1 MENKF
6 LVETKIIASQ
16 GDIKN
21 SDSQGDV
28 DEEVDGGV
36 EDDKGVGE
44 VVDDGQ
50 PFRPRG
56 RRNLFATLTR
66 TIPSVEK

>member
-1 MENKF
+1 MCEAEI
-6 LVETKIIASQ
+6 LASQ

-28 DEEVDGGV
+28 DEEVDGRV
-36 EDDKGVGE
+36 EDDEGVGE

-56 RRNLFATLTR
+56 RRNLFAALTR
-66 TIPSVEK
+66 TVPSEVN